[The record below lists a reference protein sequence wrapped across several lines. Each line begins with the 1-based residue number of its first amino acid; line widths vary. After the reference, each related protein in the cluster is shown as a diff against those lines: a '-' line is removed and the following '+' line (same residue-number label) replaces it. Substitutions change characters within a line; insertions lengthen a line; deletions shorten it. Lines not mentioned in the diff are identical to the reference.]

1 MYQYYIII
9 GIILL
14 LVLYII
20 GITNAALLY
29 FIIESVKLVEKP
41 DSKKSLLDKL
51 YNKKF

>member
-1 MYQYYIII
+1 MDLFHKNSISKKKKKAIMYQY
-9 GIILL
+9 
-14 LVLYII
+14 
-20 GITNAALLY
+20 TNAALLY